1 MNLADDPFSRITPED
16 LGYQPGII
24 IPGMSA
30 QPHSSEPIQPQGF
43 AWRDPSTIPPRPWL
57 YGRHLLRGQVS
68 VTVAPGGVGK
78 SSLLLI
84 EALSMAA
91 GRAILGDW
99 VAKPLT
105 VWVYNLEDPRDEL
118 ERRTI
123 AAMIHHRVRP
133 EEIGDRLYL
142 NSGRDRGLCTAVQAR
157 NGAMIV
163 APEIEAICEAIQNLD
178 ADVVVIDPF
187 VSSHRVQEN
196 DNGAI
201 DMVAKEWAR
210 VAERCNCAIELVHHT
225 RKLNGEN
232 ATSEASRGAV
242 ALLGAARSARVL
254 NRMTDDERV
263 KAGVTGED
271 TYFSVTRDKANLA
284 PAGKRAWRRIVSVDL
299 GQGDHVGVVEP
310 WEWPDAFDGITP
322 QDAANVR
329 QAVAER
335 EIEPPREDPRSKDW
349 VGHIV
354 ARILGLDMGEK
365 STRTRIIA
373 LIRTWVATE
382 VLEIAEARS
391 SRDGRDVR
399 VIIPGPNDPLREGG
413 S

>member
-1 MNLADDPFSRITPED
+1 
-16 LGYQPGII
+16 
-24 IPGMSA
+24 MSA